1 MFLEQSG
8 QNLVK
13 SADECAKQNQLEE
26 ACMPAELTTLCYLE
40 RDGRY
45 LMLHRVSKKHDV
57 NKDKWI
63 GVGGHCEE
71 NESPEDCLLRE
82 VREETGYTLTDYR
95 MRGVVTFLSGKGD
108 YEYMFLYTASGW
120 TGEAAP
126 CDEGTLE
133 WVDKEKVWKLN
144 IWEGDKIFFR
154 LMDEDAPFFSLKLVY
169 DGTDRLVQAVLNGK
183 DMELFDIADENGKPT
198 GRVTERGVAHREGTR
213 HHTVHMWIVRPDPA
227 GGEVPYEVLLQKRS
241 SNKDS
246 NPGAYDIS
254 SAGHMQA
261 GAGVMESAIREIGEE
276 LGIRAEADDF
286 VHIGQHSGSFEAVY
300 YGKPFR
306 DSEVAEVFLY
316 TKPVNTEKLTLQ
328 KSEVESVRWMP
339 FDALYSAVKEG
350 TIPNCIY
357 LSELDMMKRYLS
369 GVRG

>member
-1 MFLEQSG
+1 
-8 QNLVK
+8 
-13 SADECAKQNQLEE
+13 
-26 ACMPAELTTLCYLE
+26 MPAELTTLCYLE

-126 CDEGTLE
+126 CDEGKLE

-198 GRVTERGVAHREGTR
+198 GRVTERGVTIRCICGSCGRTPRAKKCRMKYFCRKGAATRTQTPERMTSLRQDICRRAPVSWSRPSVKSGKSLESEQKQTTLSISVNIPALLKRFITESRSGT
-213 HHTVHMWIVRPDPA
+213 A
-227 GGEVPYEVLLQKRS
+227 RS
-241 SNKDS
+241 PRSFC
-246 NPGAYDIS
+246 
-254 SAGHMQA
+254 
-261 GAGVMESAIREIGEE
+261 IRN
-276 LGIRAEADDF
+276 R
-286 VHIGQHSGSFEAVY
+286 
-300 YGKPFR
+300 
-306 DSEVAEVFLY
+306 
-316 TKPVNTEKLTLQ
+316 
-328 KSEVESVRWMP
+328 
-339 FDALYSAVKEG
+339 
-350 TIPNCIY
+350 
-357 LSELDMMKRYLS
+357 
-369 GVRG
+369 